1 MSYWKWTGRSVF
13 IAHKVSH
20 LRSLPIFF
28 SVRFL
33 EGRADSIAKPFYTFI
48 DILFDEQRAM
58 MKLIRM
64 TLVQFIRVTYGST
77 INRQVRRFIVGLFQ
91 EECLVKYL
99 ILLRDTFWPKTPAAE
114 RPTANDEEKL
124 ERRQQAKQQLLT
136 NIPGLKGRW
145 SSIKTGIF
153 HLIFRDGVLDIRDG
167 QCSIGRWTFVWTL
180 PRCSIEQTSVLC
192 RLLCFETAHR
202 SALLSRSRNWSC
214 WLSRKSFP
222 NYRADDVSGIF
233 LVFIFLLDVQLW
245 LTTFTKSDLLILIF
259 CK

>member
-1 MSYWKWTGRSVF
+1 MINVYFRQLFRSDKTSNELLEMDRYESF
-13 IAHKVSH
+13 YFSH
-20 LRSLPIFF
+20 LSALIAFF

-99 ILLRDTFWPKTPAAE
+99 IVLRDTFWSQSGVPTE
-114 RPTANDEEKL
+114 RPTVTDEEKV

-136 NIPGLKGRW
+136 NIPGLRERR
-145 SSIKTGIF
+145 SS
-153 HLIFRDGVLDIRDG
+153 L
-167 QCSIGRWTFVWTL
+167 SL
-180 PRCSIEQTSVLC
+180 P
-192 RLLCFETAHR
+192 H
-202 SALLSRSRNWSC
+202 
-214 WLSRKSFP
+214 
-222 NYRADDVSGIF
+222 VS
-233 LVFIFLLDVQLW
+233 
-245 LTTFTKSDLLILIF
+245 SDL
-259 CK
+259 